1 MLKTSL
7 AAAALVAG
15 LNLPASAQVIFDMSV
30 VTCKQ
35 YTDASRDQ
43 AELLGAWMSGY
54 FSASKDINMVDFRY
68 IERNV
73 KKIRSYCKSHRNE
86 ALMTAVE
93 KNAR

>member
-1 MLKTSL
+1 MLKTPL
-7 AAAALVAG
+7 TIATLLVGINPHA
-15 LNLPASAQVIFDMSV
+15 NAQVIFDMSV

-35 YTDASRDQ
+35 YTAASRDQ

-73 KKIRSYCKSHRNE
+73 KKISSYCKSHRNDT
-86 ALMTAVE
+86 LMTAVE